1 MIDLKGKNIYVLT
14 NVEMGWDC
22 VCGVYLANSEDEVIE
37 YLGDDYNDEV
47 DVISESRLTVIK
59 SKSEIRDE
67 KIGQIIDK

>member
-37 YLGDDYNDEV
+37 YLGDDYNEEV
-47 DVISESRLTVIK
+47 DVLTQKRLTVIK
-59 SKSEIRDE
+59 SKAEIRDE
-67 KIGQIIDK
+67 KIDQIIDK

>member
-37 YLGDDYNDEV
+37 YLGDDYDEEV
-47 DVISESRLTVIK
+47 DVLTHKRLTVIK
-59 SKSEIRDE
+59 SKAEIRDE
-67 KIGQIIDK
+67 KIDQIIDK